1 MPKDS
6 NAQEHKRTLILF
18 RLGVRG
24 RFQCVRSQRAWS
36 CLDEWTSRAALPL
49 PKKTNLSQDLNGP
62 DLFRIT
68 VWVRRCPKA
77 LTQEVSSILQFIST
91 TFAAT
96 HLCYTLGKR
105 ILAGVQS
112 PAEDEWRYFCLLVF
126 SCLLH
131 VCCVTVTTQGDS

>member
-77 LTQEVSSILQFIST
+77 LTQEVSSILELSAPPLLLPT
-91 TFAAT
+91 SAT
-96 HLCYTLGKR
+96 H
-105 ILAGVQS
+105 
-112 PAEDEWRYFCLLVF
+112 
-126 SCLLH
+126 
-131 VCCVTVTTQGDS
+131 